1 MARKSKRP
9 RPGPKAAA
17 EPRELDPNDAKV
29 GRLTTY
35 EDVADSEDEFYLNQ
49 DQVDF
54 HEDPAAKRRR
64 LNRDPAF
71 DESDEEILDLEE
83 LPSSDDS
90 SDEDDEDEV
99 TAPNGAQLSDDDDD
113 DSEDEEPDE
122 YADWGKS
129 RKNYYDANDIE
140 DEADAAMEEA
150 DVRRIR
156 QRQLQS
162 MSAKDFGV
170 DENDWKTSGDATAT
184 VEEETD
190 STTTKKITI
199 PTSSE
204 DKEELLRLLHPEFE
218 PLRLEFLRLAP
229 LHPEIEQ
236 RAEQHTDPESLIRR
250 KWVVL
255 SSYLAVLSMYFAF
268 MSQPRPEG
276 EVVQLRDHPIMSALL
291 KHRTEWLE
299 LEKMPEEPTPPPET
313 ELDKELEDMSIDDEE
328 EWEEEEE
335 EGDGEDQ
342 EETVPPPPKTST
354 NGIKAIKAANG
365 VKEGSKKPKATSA
378 TTKEAKRLAK
388 SDARLKDLDDLLP
401 SAITRQKPSKA
412 KAVVQFRDDDFGEE
426 DYIYE
431 EDAQDK
437 AKRKKSLRF
446 YTAQIHQKSNKRDR
460 AGRDAG
466 GDLDIPHRER
476 NKERQE
482 RLNAEAQKRGL
493 ADGVGAD
500 LDDNDMSDGDY
511 DNDFTSAKALK
522 SQIEDDSSMGDA
534 LEYYNKVAT
543 KSKLEKL
550 KKKLER
556 EAAHTNDRVVEM
568 ETIDPETGKRAIGY
582 TILKNKGLTPHRKKD
597 VRNPRVKK
605 RKKFEA
611 AKKKLASRQAVYKPP
626 TSAYSGEATGI
637 RTKVIKSV
645 KFQ

>member
-9 RPGPKAAA
+9 RPGPKVAA
-17 EPRELDPNDAKV
+17 EPRKLDPNDAKV

-49 DQVDF
+49 DKVDF
-54 HEDPAAKRRR
+54 HEDQAAKRRR
-64 LNRDPAF
+64 LNHDPAF
-71 DESDEEILDLEE
+71 DSSDEEVLDLEN

-90 SDEDDEDEV
+90 SDDDDE
-99 TAPNGAQLSDDDDD
+99 APRMA
-113 DSEDEEPDE
+113 DE

-129 RKNYYDANDIE
+129 RKAYYDANDLDNE
-140 DEADAAMEEA
+140 EDAAMEEA
-150 DVRRIR
+150 EARRIQ

-170 DENDWKTSGDATAT
+170 DENDWKTSADAAT
-184 VEEETD
+184 DKPEPYE
-190 STTTKKITI
+190 SATTKRITI
-199 PTSSE
+199 PASAK
-204 DKEELLRLLHPEFE
+204 DQEELLRMLHPEFE
-218 PLRLEFLRLAP
+218 PLRIEFLRLAP
-229 LHPEIEQ
+229 LHPEI
-236 RAEQHTDPESLIRR
+236 AEKAKEHADPESLAHR
-250 KWVVL
+250 KCVIL
-255 SSYLAVLSMYFAF
+255 SAYLAVLSMYFAF

-276 EVVQLRDHPIMSALL
+276 EVVQLRDHPIMDALL
-291 KHRTEWLE
+291 KWRTDWLE
-299 LEKMPEEPTPPPET
+299 LENMPEEATPPPET
-313 ELDKELEDMSIDDEE
+313 GLDKELEDMSID
-328 EWEEEEE
+328 EEEEE
-335 EGDGEDQ
+335 EIA
-342 EETVPPPPKTST
+342 VITSKNPV
-354 NGIKAIKAANG
+354 NGTKATKAASG
-365 VKEGSKKPKATSA
+365 TVEQSKKAKSTPAK
-378 TTKEAKRLAK
+378 TKEAKRLAK
-388 SDARLKDLDDLLP
+388 SDALLKDLDDLLP
-401 SAITRQKPSKA
+401 SVTRHKPSKA

-426 DYIYE
+426 DFIYE
-431 EDAQDK
+431 DDAQDK

-482 RLNAEAQKRGL
+482 RLNAEAKKRGL
-493 ADGVGAD
+493 ADGIGAT

-511 DNDFTSAKALK
+511 DDNDFTTAKALK
-522 SQIEDDSSMGDA
+522 NQIEDDGMGDA
-534 LEYYNKVAT
+534 LEYYNAVAS

-556 EAAHTNDRVVEM
+556 EAAQTNDRVVET

-645 KFQ
+645 KFS